1 MQSSQA
7 GRREEGEKV
16 WECVCAGGQH
26 HVPCLLNIRAIG
38 VTLVRWGRDLCLS
51 PAERLTPSTHL
62 PTHLPSIHPSIHP
75 SIYLLILH
83 PFTFCPC
90 IHTPTHLSSIHLLTY
105 VFSLALLIPQPGV
118 KPMPPAVEAWSPN
131 HWTAREVP
139 PPTCLLFFS
148 LFSFIIII
156 IVVDFVI
163 HWNETAKGLHVFPI
177 PIPPPTSLSTR
188 SL

>member
-26 HVPCLLNIRAIG
+26 HLPCLLNIRAIG

-51 PAERLTPSTHL
+51 PAECLTPSTHL
-62 PTHLPSIHPSIHP
+62 PTRLPSIHPSIHP
-75 SIYLLILH
+75 YIYLLILH

-139 PPTCLLFFS
+139 PPTCLLF
-148 LFSFIIII
+148 
-156 IVVDFVI
+156 I
-163 HWNETAKGLHVFPI
+163 HPPI
-177 PIPPPTSLSTR
+177 PLSTHPR
-188 SL
+188 ILSIYCLSIHPTTHLSLAALVKCPHSL

>member
-26 HVPCLLNIRAIG
+26 HLPCLLNIRAIG

-51 PAERLTPSTHL
+51 PAELLTPSTHL

-105 VFSLALLIPQPGV
+105 VFSLALLIPQPGA
-118 KPMPPAVEAWSPN
+118 KPMPLQWKHGVLTIGLLGRSHHPLVFFFF
-131 HWTAREVP
+131 
-139 PPTCLLFFS
+139 LFF
-148 LFSFIIII
+148 L
-156 IVVDFVI
+156 
-163 HWNETAKGLHVFPI
+163 L
-177 PIPPPTSLSTR
+177 L
-188 SL
+188 LLLL

>member
-26 HVPCLLNIRAIG
+26 HLPCLLNIRAIG

-51 PAERLTPSTHL
+51 PAECLTPSTHL

-75 SIYLLILH
+75 YIYLLILH
-83 PFTFCPC
+83 AFTFCPC

-139 PPTCLLFFS
+139 PPTCLLF
-148 LFSFIIII
+148 
-156 IVVDFVI
+156 I
-163 HWNETAKGLHVFPI
+163 HPPI
-177 PIPPPTSLSTR
+177 PLSTHPR
-188 SL
+188 ILSIYCLSIHPTTHLSLAALVKCPHSL